1 MNHRSIQIFQDTVLR
16 LLHRGAQS
24 NLQKIIE
31 KSHFA
36 DIAQVLHLIDQPRD
50 KKAIFHLASLQK
62 KAQVLEKLSTEDAI
76 SLIEDLDFKE
86 IVQIFQKMSSHEVTD
101 IIGGLP
107 EDISKELLKLMDTK
121 GSEEIEELLKYH
133 EDSAGGI
140 MSTEFC
146 ALDKETTVGET
157 IQKFH
162 TEVELDNIF
171 YVYVVNREGQLV
183 GVLSLRKLLQV
194 KPETKIEDIMISNV
208 IRVKTDADQEEVAK
222 MVQRYNL
229 LALPVVDENNKLM
242 GIITV
247 DDIVDVIRKEAEE
260 DILKMGGAGD
270 VEVTERSAL
279 KSARSRL
286 PWLFISL
293 LAGIVAF
300 KILVVFEKTLSS
312 AIALTFFIPLVM
324 GLTGNVAT
332 QASTIVVSGLAHG
345 KIQLKD
351 LFSILWKELKVGAL
365 FGLIYG
371 VIVGA
376 YANIQYGA
384 SLHYLGLVVGG
395 ALGISMALAAL
406 IGSVLPLLFERTHID
421 PALSTGPFVI
431 SVVDVFSVFIF
442 MYLAHLLYA
451 V

>member
-36 DIAQVLHLIDQPRD
+36 DIAHVLHLIDQPRD

-286 PWLFISL
+286 PWLFKIS
-293 LAGIVAF
+293 
-300 KILVVFEKTLSS
+300 
-312 AIALTFFIPLVM
+312 
-324 GLTGNVAT
+324 
-332 QASTIVVSGLAHG
+332 
-345 KIQLKD
+345 
-351 LFSILWKELKVGAL
+351 
-365 FGLIYG
+365 
-371 VIVGA
+371 
-376 YANIQYGA
+376 
-384 SLHYLGLVVGG
+384 
-395 ALGISMALAAL
+395 
-406 IGSVLPLLFERTHID
+406 
-421 PALSTGPFVI
+421 
-431 SVVDVFSVFIF
+431 
-442 MYLAHLLYA
+442 
-451 V
+451 

>member
-86 IVQIFQKMSSHEVTD
+86 IVQIFQKISSHEVTD

-133 EDSAGGI
+133 
-140 MSTEFC
+140 
-146 ALDKETTVGET
+146 
-157 IQKFH
+157 
-162 TEVELDNIF
+162 
-171 YVYVVNREGQLV
+171 EGQLV

-286 PWLFISL
+286 PWLFKIS
-293 LAGIVAF
+293 
-300 KILVVFEKTLSS
+300 
-312 AIALTFFIPLVM
+312 
-324 GLTGNVAT
+324 
-332 QASTIVVSGLAHG
+332 
-345 KIQLKD
+345 
-351 LFSILWKELKVGAL
+351 
-365 FGLIYG
+365 
-371 VIVGA
+371 
-376 YANIQYGA
+376 
-384 SLHYLGLVVGG
+384 
-395 ALGISMALAAL
+395 
-406 IGSVLPLLFERTHID
+406 
-421 PALSTGPFVI
+421 
-431 SVVDVFSVFIF
+431 
-442 MYLAHLLYA
+442 
-451 V
+451 